1 MFWRIGFIHCKS
13 LFFTLFIV
21 SLYFIDC
28 KQSVPDIWLVFF
40 VLLMIAL
47 WRLQRSCQDAT
58 VFHNFIKL
66 YLSEKSCT
74 LNTDSISLSF
84 LWFLVHNFLLTFT
97 DDVIFYYFLSRYKKA
112 LKKQS
117 LSCLCNSSV
126 FHWLLKVIINKW
138 KNK

>member
-1 MFWRIGFIHCKS
+1 MFWRIGFIHCKY
-13 LFFTLFIV
+13 LFCTLFIV
-21 SLYFIDC
+21 SLYFIHC

-66 YLSEKSCT
+66 NFSEKSYT

-97 DDVIFYYFLSRYKKA
+97 DDVIFYYFWADIRKHLNSN
-112 LKKQS
+112 
-117 LSCLCNSSV
+117 LCHACAIVV
-126 FHWLLKVIINKW
+126 FSTGF
-138 KNK
+138 